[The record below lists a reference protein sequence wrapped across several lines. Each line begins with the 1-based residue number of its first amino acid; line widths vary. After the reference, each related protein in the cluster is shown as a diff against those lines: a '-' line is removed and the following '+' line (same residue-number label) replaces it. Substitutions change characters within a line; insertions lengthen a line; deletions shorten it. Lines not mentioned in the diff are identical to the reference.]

1 MKTEWGKVKLGDV
14 VTAHYGKSL
23 KAEERDSEGEHDV
36 FGSNGFVGKHSATLT
51 TNPTLIIGR
60 KGSVGAVTFA
70 PYGGWTIDTA
80 YYIQIHDENALDL
93 HFLFYALKRADLAQ
107 LTITTSIPG
116 LNREDFYR
124 TEIPLPPLGEQRRLA
139 SILDSAD
146 QVRRLRAQ
154 TLEKLDELV
163 AALFLD
169 SFGDPANW
177 PVEKLEDLTSVVS
190 SGSTPL
196 GGSTTYL
203 SQGVLFI
210 RSQNVLMNGFDFSDA
225 AFISED
231 VHQKMRRTW
240 VKHSDVLLN
249 ITGAS
254 IGRTHVYSGTEPANV
269 NQHVCIIRPI
279 PQKLSPV
286 FLSHYFASS
295 SFQSTE
301 VAQNNGATRQAFNFQ
316 QIKNFSFPLPPLPL
330 QQQFAARVEA
340 IEAVKARAREALV
353 ESDALFLS
361 LQERA
366 FAGGL

>member
-1 MKTEWGKVKLGDV
+1 MNWQTVKLADV

-51 TNPTLIIGR
+51 QNPTLIIGR

-93 HFLFYALKRADLAQ
+93 RFLFYALKRADLAQ

-124 TEIPLPPLGEQRRLA
+124 TEIPLPPLPEQKRLA

-169 SFGDPANW
+169 SFGDPANLPMVNFEDVVFFQEGPGVRKW
-177 PVEKLEDLTSVVS
+177 QFRDEGIKLINIRNLVEGRLVLENTERHLAADEVNSKYKHFLLDAGDFVLAS
-190 SGSTPL
+190 SGVTWGKIAEVFEHHLPLCLNTSIIRIRPLNERISKGFLRTCVESTHFKE
-196 GGSTTYL
+196 
-203 SQGVLFI
+203 QI
-210 RSQNVLMNGFDFSDA
+210 RRL
-225 AFISED
+225 
-231 VHQKMRRTW
+231 
-240 VKHSDVLLN
+240 
-249 ITGAS
+249 ITGSAQPNFGPS
-254 IGRTHVYSGTEPANV
+254 HL
-269 NQHVCIIRPI
+269 
-279 PQKLSPV
+279 KLV
-286 FLSHYFASS
+286 
-295 SFQSTE
+295 
-301 VAQNNGATRQAFNFQ
+301 
-316 QIKNFSFPLPPLPL
+316 QIPLPPLPL
-330 QQQFAARVEA
+330 QLQFAARVEA
-340 IEAVKARAREALV
+340 IEAVKARAREAQV

-366 FAGGL
+366 FAGAL